1 MLTLANERD
10 TTLNREGNGAKTMEN
25 VEPKGLSLLVD
36 YSKKKATIGDTKN
49 SEALDKLIKNRPARS
64 IPDAID
70 DALKLAEDDPL
81 NKSLNL
87 EDVQQV
93 SFRLRKTSIRRCKS
107 VDERT
112 LSSYDQLQNSIRS
125 TLFMQGEGENNEEEK
140 APINSS
146 ITNDDDAQKSPTPPK
161 VNRRQMLSDARK
173 KNQSMRN
180 LSSHRSM
187 SMRNLSV
194 FSTPAVAASPLTS
207 SSQHCR
213 PIPRRIKVPPKV
225 ELSQSN
231 HESLSVD
238 RRASLVTISTK
249 CTSCRN
255 VMRRC
260 KSQNDSSSKLTFEDK
275 PISISLHGGST
286 HSPRRPPTTSLR
298 GMRSHST
305 SSRRQMLTQS
315 LSRRHLM
322 ESSISNLNASSS
334 LAVDMDSSMIFATGP
349 RIIRHGATTPSAQ

>member
-1 MLTLANERD
+1 MLTLAND
-10 TTLNREGNGAKTMEN
+10 SDSTLNRDGNGAKTMEC
-25 VEPKGLSLLVD
+25 VEPKRLSLLVD
-36 YSKKKATIGDTKN
+36 YSKKKATIGDTKK
-49 SEALDKLIKNRPARS
+49 SETLNKLLKNRPARS
-64 IPDAID
+64 VPDTID
-70 DALKLAEDDPL
+70 DALKLTEDDPL

-125 TLFMQGEGENNEEEK
+125 TLLMQEEGEEVDGEK
-140 APINSS
+140 ALIRGA
-146 ITNDDDAQKSPTPPK
+146 TNDDDAQKSPTPPK
-161 VNRRQMLSDARK
+161 VNRRQMLADARK

-180 LSSHRSM
+180 LSSHKSM
-187 SMRNLSV
+187 SMRNLAV
-194 FSTPAVAASPLTS
+194 FSTPAASLNALTS

-213 PIPRRIKVPPKV
+213 SIPRRIKVPHKS

-231 HESLSVD
+231 HEQLSVD
-238 RRASLVTISTK
+238 RRASLVTTSTK

-260 KSQNDSSSKLTFEDK
+260 KSQNDSSSKLSFEGK
-275 PISISLHGGST
+275 SVSISLHGGSA
-286 HSPRRPPTTSLR
+286 HSPRRPPTTSVQ
-298 GMRSHST
+298 GMRSHTT

-315 LSRRHLM
+315 LSRRNLM
-322 ESSISNLNASSS
+322 ESSMSNLHASSS
-334 LAVDMDSSMIFATGP
+334 HAVDMDSSMIFVTGP
-349 RIIRHGATTPSAQ
+349 RIIRHGATTTSAQ